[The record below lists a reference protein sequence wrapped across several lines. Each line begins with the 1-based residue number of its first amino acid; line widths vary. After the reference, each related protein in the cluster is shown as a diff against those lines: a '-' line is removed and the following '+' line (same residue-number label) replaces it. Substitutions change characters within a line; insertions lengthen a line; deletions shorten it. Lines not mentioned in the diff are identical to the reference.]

1 MSIKFS
7 ALLLAAGK
15 GTRLLPHTKTT
26 PKCMIPISGK
36 PLMEIWINKLAKC
49 HGLKKIFINTSYLAE
64 IVNRYIENHANRPL
78 IELIHE
84 KKLLG
89 TAGTLKK
96 LSSRLDEEFTFIAHA
111 DNLSVFCLDDF
122 IQAHLERPK
131 NCEITMMTFQPDD
144 PKSCGM
150 VQCDTIGVVKSFI
163 EKPAFPTEGRA
174 NGAVYIFS
182 NTAIKQVKD
191 MTGIV
196 DLSVDV
202 LPKFIGK
209 IFAWHNQAYHRD
221 IGTPDSYAKALK
233 DFKNKEI

>member
-1 MSIKFS
+1 MSIEFS

-36 PLMEIWINKLAKC
+36 PLIESWITKLGRC

-64 IVNRYIENHANRPL
+64 TIDRYIENHASRPL
-78 IELIHE
+78 IELMHE
-84 KKLLG
+84 KELLG

-111 DNLSVFCLDDF
+111 DNLSVFSVDDF
-122 IQAHLERPK
+122 IQAHLDRPK

-144 PKSCGM
+144 PKSCGI
-150 VQCDTIGVVKSFI
+150 VRCDSVGVVRSFI
-163 EKPAFPTEGRA
+163 EKPAFAIKGRA

-182 NTAIKQVKD
+182 NTAIKQVRD
-191 MTGIV
+191 MTEAI
-196 DLSVDV
+196 DLSADV

-209 IFAWHNQAYHRD
+209 IFAWHNQTYHRD
-221 IGTPDSYAKALK
+221 IGTQESYAKALK
-233 DFKNKEI
+233 DFENKEI